1 MNEPCALVD
10 NRLNRIPGD
19 ERDSIWDGHLLFD
32 KMGLLAGVA
41 VSRCHEAERFLAE
54 IAGNLPIEIVDVVL
68 CPCDL

>member
-32 KMGLLAGVA
+32 KMGLLAGGFQMSRGGK
-41 VSRCHEAERFLAE
+41 VSRRDSWQSA
-54 IAGNLPIEIVDVVL
+54 D
-68 CPCDL
+68 